1 LALIIA
7 SKFTTYNSSV
17 SALPDY
23 YITGPVPPFAVVLI
37 PDPLIILTPYLAQWI
52 RDQARRVILL
62 QTTRRA

>member
-23 YITGPVPPFAVVLI
+23 YITGPVLT
-37 PDPLIILTPYLAQWI
+37 DPRSSSHNRIYRPKH
-52 RDQARRVILL
+52 
-62 QTTRRA
+62 